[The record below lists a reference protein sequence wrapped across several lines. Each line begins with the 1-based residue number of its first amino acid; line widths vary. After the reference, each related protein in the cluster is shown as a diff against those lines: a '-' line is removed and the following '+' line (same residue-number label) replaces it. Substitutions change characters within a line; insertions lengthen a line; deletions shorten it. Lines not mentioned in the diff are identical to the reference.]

1 MLKIYN
7 GDCVKVTALL
17 PEHSIDC
24 VVTSPPFGGKVHVNE
39 HRQRTYDVYNDEID
53 VPKYN
58 AMCFNLF
65 TELNRVMKKNGVVCW
80 EVSYNKGC
88 SEQFVLALNEI
99 ITKTPFTIAD
109 VMIWKKASALPIPDS
124 PNRLSR
130 ICEMVYILVRRE
142 DYETY
147 YCNKPVTSVTE
158 VGRNKYGNVTNLI
171 VSKNNDG
178 MTELNGATFSTD
190 FARQLLD
197 LYCPKGGTVYD
208 PFMGT
213 GTTASAARDKG
224 LDCYGAELSAA
235 QCEYAKKRL
244 DDMFTNLEIVKL
256 ETETENK
263 NQEQEQ
269 GETEK

>member
-7 GDCVKVTALL
+7 GDCREVTKLL
-17 PEHSIDC
+17 ADKSIDC
-24 VVTSPPFGGKVHVNE
+24 VVTSPFYNGRQHTNE
-39 HRQRTYDVYNDEID
+39 HRQKTYDVCTDDLTDEQYNDLCVEL
-53 VPKYN
+53 
-58 AMCFNLF
+58 FNGF
-65 TELNRVMKKNGVVCW
+65 HRVLKTNGVVCW
-80 EVSYNKGC
+80 NVSYNKHNSTG
-88 SEQFVLALNEI
+88 FIFALNAI
-99 ITKTPFTIAD
+99 LTRTPFTIAD

-158 VGRNKYGNVTNLI
+158 AGRNKYGNVTNLI

-224 LDCYGAELSAA
+224 LDCYGAELSPA

-256 ETETENK
+256 ETE

-269 GETEK
+269 EKGETEK